1 MMFSPRCEC
10 MKCLWSVPFKMVN
23 FMVCGFHLNKT
34 ILSKRLPKKIIHMR
48 DDGGFSEGGSSGG
61 GKTWL
66 ESASLLKVE
75 LTEFADGLGVGRE
88 RKRSQK

>member
-1 MMFSPRCEC
+1 
-10 MKCLWSVPFKMVN
+10 
-23 FMVCGFHLNKT
+23 
-34 ILSKRLPKKIIHMR
+34 MR